1 MPVFHAAHVC
11 SPAMR
16 DLSQMFNSLI
26 EHLDQF
32 IVFRRGWPLLMMSSL
47 MSLVDH
53 SVSTNPRLSF
63 AGGTSLSHEIWMLH
77 SILCFCRSTEMRF
90 LPTLMFSFLA
100 RSCERMGGLTPSIT
114 RFAWF
119 GSLVLLKV

>member
-63 AGGTSLSHEIWMLH
+63 ASGIVNAKV
-77 SILCFCRSTEMRF
+77 SIVSSTRA
-90 LPTLMFSFLA
+90 LN
-100 RSCERMGGLTPSIT
+100 GL
-114 RFAWF
+114 F
-119 GSLVLLKV
+119 